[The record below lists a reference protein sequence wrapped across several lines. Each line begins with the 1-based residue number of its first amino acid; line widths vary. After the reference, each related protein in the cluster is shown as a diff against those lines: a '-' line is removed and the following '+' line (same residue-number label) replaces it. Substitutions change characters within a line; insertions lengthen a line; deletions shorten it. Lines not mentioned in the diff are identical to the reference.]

1 MIDTLK
7 KFQAIEKVFRD
18 ILNTNNF
25 TEIRTSTI
33 QPLNL
38 YTSAGTLTPSMLH
51 GTYSFLDW
59 DGWSGERIVLRPD
72 VTVPAVQWY
81 LNNMQEEEA
90 KLFYIEPVYR
100 FVDDKNDREIW
111 QCGTELIG
119 ISPEIANAEIIN
131 LVTVLLSRLH
141 LTTAIKVIITNKDD
155 DLHTDSYDA
164 LPDGSIAKRL
174 IEALS
179 NIFDKT
185 GFNYEFIDSSENKK
199 FEYYTNYAFSVIAN
213 DTEIL
218 SGGRYDHLCEELGGK
233 NTYASGFAF
242 NMNEILKLLPD
253 EQ

>member
-7 KFQAIEKVFRD
+7 KFQAIEKLFRD
-18 ILNTNNF
+18 ALNANNF
-25 TEIRTSTI
+25 TEIRTSTV

-72 VTVPAVQWY
+72 VTVPAAQWY
-81 LNNMQEEEA
+81 LNNMEGKEA

-100 FVDDKNDREIW
+100 FIDDKNNREIW
-111 QCGTELIG
+111 QCGTEMIG
-119 ISPEIANAEIIN
+119 ISPETANAEIIK
-131 LVTVLLSRLH
+131 LVTELLGKLN
-141 LTTAIKVIITNKDD
+141 LTTAIKVLITNKDD
-155 DLHTDSYDA
+155 NLQTDNYET

-174 IEALS
+174 IKALG

-185 GFNYEFIDSSENKK
+185 GFSYEFIDASQNKK

-218 SGGRYDHLCEELGGK
+218 SGGRYDNLCEELGGK

-242 NMNEILKLLPD
+242 NMNEIIKLISD